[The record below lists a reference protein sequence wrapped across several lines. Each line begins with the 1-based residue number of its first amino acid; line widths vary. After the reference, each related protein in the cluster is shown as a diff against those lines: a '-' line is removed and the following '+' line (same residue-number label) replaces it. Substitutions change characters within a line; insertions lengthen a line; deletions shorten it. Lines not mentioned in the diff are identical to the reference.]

1 MLDDGTS
8 AIGVYAVYSA
18 SNVPLRLLVI
28 DTTYFDGSGT
38 RASTSVS
45 LTGLTTSAG
54 TKKAKR
60 LTAPNAT
67 SRSDQG
73 AAVTIGGST
82 SFTSTCTRSGTQ
94 NFEDVSVSGGA
105 TTVTLK
111 ASEALIVY
119 L

>member
-8 AIGVYAVYSA
+8 AIGVYAVYSS
-18 SNVPLRLLVI
+18 SNVPVRLLI
-28 DTTYFDGSGT
+28 LNSNYFDGTGT

-45 LTGLTTSAG
+45 LTGLTAG
-54 TKKAKR
+54 NKKAKR

-82 SFTSTCTRSGTQ
+82 SFTSTCVRSGTQ
-94 NFEDVSVSGGA
+94 NLEDVNVSGGA
-105 TTVTLK
+105 ATVTLQ